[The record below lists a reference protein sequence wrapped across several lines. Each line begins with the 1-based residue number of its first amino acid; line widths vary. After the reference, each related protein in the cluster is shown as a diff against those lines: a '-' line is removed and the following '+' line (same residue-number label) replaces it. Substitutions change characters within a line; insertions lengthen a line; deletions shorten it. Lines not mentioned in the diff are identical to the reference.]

1 MAQDLNRSI
10 KIFIDSTDAM
20 ENYKKLT
27 ASTEKL
33 TAKLKELRAAG
44 KQDTAEFEKTRR
56 ARERDLKQQGAY
68 INKIEET
75 NRVLK
80 NLSGATYGELET
92 VRRQLR
98 NNLKKTERG
107 TVEYTEKLKVYHNVQ
122 RQITIAQKEMN
133 GTLGAQSTVMSRVA
147 NGFNKYFGIVTSGLA
162 AITGLSFTFR
172 KLSKDAAEMEDV
184 YADVMKTTGM
194 TREEVGWMNE
204 EFKKVDTR
212 TSREELNKIAEE
224 GGRIGIAKD
233 QILEFVVAMDKAN
246 VALGDTFSG
255 GVEEIASQLGKLK
268 MLFEE
273 TKEMGVE
280 DAYLSIAS
288 AINNLGAE
296 GVASDQ
302 NISEFTTRIGSLPN
316 ALKPSIAD
324 TMALGA
330 AFEESGI
337 QAEIASRAYGIVL
350 NRATTDTEAFA
361 RVMKMSVK
369 EVEDLIN
376 TNPLEFFLQFSQSLR
391 GMNAVETARTLDEL
405 KISADGANKVIGA
418 AANNTERFRELID
431 LSNDSFRE
439 GASVLE
445 EFNVKNNNAAAELD
459 KRRKSFKDAAED
471 LGKRLNPALL
481 TSTNYIT
488 YLVKLLPGFLDFM
501 GQYGKYILYLATVY
515 VGYVAGLKLSTFWND
530 KLKVAL
536 TAANIQLKIQST
548 LYTTGRV
555 AGAAYNVVLGLLTG
569 NITRAR
575 AAWALLNA
583 TLATTPFG
591 LALAAVTALAGA
603 FIVLRKNVSRARS
616 EKDALSKIN
625 KDVAKS
631 TANER
636 AELERLLGV
645 ARNEKISKDERL
657 KAIKQLNDISPEYL
671 GNLTLENINTDAAR
685 KSVEDYTAALKENA
699 RQKAI
704 SGKMSE
710 LYAKLGNKEIDRA
723 ESERILEERRS
734 AGLAQSDIDR
744 SHQNRINRLNREIDN
759 INQEIDAYQNL
770 SESIYKNKQ
779 VDEGLV
785 KWREN
790 ANKMGK
796 RQLDAWIKNNK
807 DAAAEYVKVA
817 KEVYKSRFVDNVN
830 TDGPGTNPDPSKD
843 KSKKELEAF
852 EEAHK
857 AKMLTLKKQLL
868 EENKTEKW
876 FTYASVEIQ
885 EQYFKDKIA
894 LQTKLGEST
903 VDTEMAYA
911 DFRLNIRKTADEQL
925 IQQFKETT
933 DSLLQSFDEYAAVEK
948 DKLQEKADAGVVT
961 QKEYRD
967 QLLEIEIEVAKKR
980 TEAAQNYLEEVQN
993 TEFETIEARD
1003 KTLKEALEMLN
1014 KYIKEEQKLISKSD
1028 SDKLK
1033 EQEDHEKKRSALLD
1047 RYNLKTPKE
1056 KYDEELKNL
1065 KESLKEGLLTY
1076 EEYYKAQLKLRAD
1089 FYAEYAQIS
1098 IDVSDAV
1105 ADAITAYH
1113 KLEADS
1119 LEAQKQRELAA
1130 AGNNAEERE
1139 KIEKKYA
1146 QKELDLRKKQA
1157 TANATIQIAQATAA
1171 AAMAIANIWGQHAAN
1186 PILAGVLTALSAATT
1201 AMQIAAI
1208 IKQRQVILATTLD
1221 VSSSGGSGSG
1231 SRVVSQRA
1239 KGKYDVIGA
1248 DDGQLYS
1255 NVPYVG
1261 PARTGFIS
1269 TPTLMGEQGR
1279 ELVVSAPDLM
1289 RLQRHINYPLV
1300 IRALNDARSG
1310 VVPQRADGKY
1320 DTMPPASPAEDS
1332 TYFLDMGLLT
1342 EIRDLLRQIRD
1353 NPVRAYVLLS
1363 ELHKKQELL
1372 SGSQKIGK
1380 K

>member
-10 KIFIDSTDAM
+10 KVYIDNSDAM
-20 ENYKKLT
+20 AKAQALEGRIVKLRGELEKLNT
-27 ASTEKL
+27 QGKRDSKESIATEK
-33 TAKLKELRAAG
+33 A
-44 KQDTAEFEKTRR
+44 
-56 ARERDLKQQGAY
+56 LKQLERTYGNYQ
-68 INKIEET
+68 NKIRET
-75 NRVLK
+75 ERILK
-80 NLSGATYGELET
+80 NLSGSTYKELQSAKRNLRRELEKET
-92 VRRQLR
+92 
-98 NNLKKTERG
+98 RG
-107 TVEYTEKLKVYHNVQ
+107 TEAYSNKLKAYNAVQ
-122 RQITIAQKEMN
+122 KEITIAQKEMN

-246 VALGDTFSG
+246 VALGDSFSG
-255 GVEEIASQLGKLK
+255 GVEEIASKLGKLK
-268 MLFEE
+268 MLFQE
-273 TKEMGVE
+273 TKEMNV
-280 DAYLSIAS
+280 DQAYLSIGS
-288 AINNLGAE
+288 SINNLGAE
-296 GVASDQ
+296 GVASEQ
-302 NISEFTTRIGSLPN
+302 NIAEFTTRIGSLPDV
-316 ALKPSIAD
+316 LKPSIAD

-350 NRATTDTEAFA
+350 NRATTDTAGFA
-361 RVMKMSVK
+361 KVMKMSVQ

-376 TNPLEFFLQFSQSLR
+376 TNPLEFFLQFSQSLK
-391 GMNAVETARTLDEL
+391 GLNTIDTSRTLDEL

-418 AANNTERFRELID
+418 AANNTDRFRELLE
-431 LSNDSFRE
+431 LSNESFRE
-439 GASVLE
+439 ATSIVD
-445 EFNVKNNNAAAELD
+445 EFNIKNNNAAAELE
-459 KRRKSFKDAAED
+459 KRRKAFSDAAED

-481 TSTNYIT
+481 TSTNYVT
-488 YLVKLLPGFLDFM
+488 YLVKLLPGFLDLM
-501 GQYGKYILYLATVY
+501 EKYGKYILYLGTVY
-515 VGYVAGLKLSTFWND
+515 VAYVTGLKLSTFWND
-530 KLKVAL
+530 KLRGAL
-536 TAANIQLKIQST
+536 TLANMQLKIQST

-710 LYAKLGNKEIDRA
+710 LYAKLGKKEIDRA

-770 SESIYKNKQ
+770 SESIYENKQ

-796 RQLDAWIKNNK
+796 VQLEAWIKNNK
-807 DAAAEYVKVA
+807 DAATEYLKIA
-817 KEVYKSRFVDNVN
+817 KDVYNARFIEAVN
-830 TDGPGTNPDPSKD
+830 IDGGGGSPDPD
-843 KSKKELEAF
+843 KEFYKKKLAELEKYIN
-852 EEAHK
+852 EEKNRLAQARIEGTMSK
-857 AKMLTLKKQLL
+857 LEYGRQLELL
-868 EENKTEKW
+868 ETER
-876 FTYASVEIQ
+876 FSRMMEI
-885 EQYFKDKIA
+885 Y
-894 LQTKLGEST
+894 
-903 VDTEMAYA
+903 
-911 DFRLNIRKTADEQL
+911 QL
-925 IQQFKETT
+925 
-933 DSLLQSFDEYAAVEK
+933 
-948 DKLQEKADAGVVT
+948 DA
-961 QKEYRD
+961 Q
-967 QLLEIEIEVAKKR
+967 KR
-980 TEAAQNYLEEVQN
+980 TEVENSFFNHKIKMLEKIEQEELTLQRKLAELHN
-993 TEFETIEARD
+993 KDNELRKKADEARA
-1003 KTLKEALEMLN
+1003 EN
-1014 KYIKEEQKLISKSD
+1014 
-1028 SDKLK
+1028 
-1033 EQEDHEKKRSALLD
+1033 
-1047 RYNLKTPKE
+1047 NLK
-1056 KYDEELKNL
+1056 
-1065 KESLKEGLLTY
+1065 
-1076 EEYYKAQLKLRAD
+1076 QLKLLAKQNEQNYKAEFERENKRKAELVGIGMD
-1089 FYAEYAQIS
+1089 FSNEMGELLGGALAGNEDLVASSLKNIVNMGLDLLKVQ
-1098 IDVSDAV
+1098 VQMAV
-1105 ADAITAYH
+1105 A
-1113 KLEADS
+1113 
-1119 LEAQKQRELAA
+1119 
-1130 AGNNAEERE
+1130 G
-1139 KIEKKYA
+1139 
-1146 QKELDLRKKQA
+1146 A
-1157 TANATIQIAQATAA
+1157 TAQSLAQPDSVTTFGAT
-1171 AAMAIANIWGQHAAN
+1171 G
-1186 PILAGVLTALSAATT
+1186 LAR
-1201 AMQIAAI
+1201 AAI
-1208 IKQRQVILATTLD
+1208 LVGLIEAAFAAVKSVVGSVIGKLGS
-1221 VSSSGGSGSG
+1221 SSSGIDSVAGSSYG